1 MAEKGLIYY
10 FTTRARVIRTGAG
23 VRKLQ
28 ILLDIICQ
36 RSSKNYSQE
45 MFFFSEIKNR
55 TSSSVI
61 KTNDEDLRL
70 RLEKRRHVVH
80 RHATS
85 HDPIVDDN
93 DNRRLSRDSSPPMK
107 IVKIEEPEIEEQ
119 QVERMVI
126 KNIYISTSFR
136 VLGAPETLDSF

>member
-1 MAEKGLIYY
+1 MSAVLK
-10 FTTRARVIRTGAG
+10 
-23 VRKLQ
+23 KLFS
-28 ILLDIICQ
+28 
-36 RSSKNYSQE
+36 RNV
-45 MFFFSEIKNR
+45 FFSEIKNR

-85 HDPIVDDN
+85 HDPIVDDS

-126 KNIYISTSFR
+126 KIFIFQP
-136 VLGAPETLDSF
+136 VFGCWAHPKH